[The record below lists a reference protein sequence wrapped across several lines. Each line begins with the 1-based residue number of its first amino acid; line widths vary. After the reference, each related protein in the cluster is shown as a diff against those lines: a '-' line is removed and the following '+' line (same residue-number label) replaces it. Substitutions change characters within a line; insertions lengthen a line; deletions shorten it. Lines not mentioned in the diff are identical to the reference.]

1 MTTIE
6 KRLDFA
12 RKLLEKTNDDLAVIV
27 GITGAGMRQ
36 AIKRDSLKPYYVSMI
51 ADALGISKDWLN
63 TGDGDIFTNDPG
75 DLSKVASYLQNE
87 QSFQVNELKVKDPL
101 DLGFYENNNG
111 NSFVR
116 IDNGKYLMTL
126 PLVDYH
132 VQAGF
137 MDHSQDKIFLGDLQ
151 KHTIIVDKPAQG
163 KYLAFRVRGDSMDD
177 GSANAIRQGDIV
189 SARELQRSNW
199 QNKLHLH
206 KFKKWVIFSKTS
218 TYPLIKEIVSHDTE
232 NGTITCHSYNDAPEF
247 KNDFTLNIDEI
258 TGLYN
263 VIDVS
268 PEIKRIEL

>member
-6 KRLDFA
+6 ERIDFA
-12 RKLLEKTNDDLAVIV
+12 RRNLNKTFDDLGNIV
-27 GITGAGMRQ
+27 GITGTGMRL
-36 AIKRDSLKPYYVSMI
+36 AINRRSLKRYYVNII
-51 ADALGISKDWLN
+51 ADKLGLSLKWLE
-63 TGDGDIFTNDPG
+63 TGEGDMFNNDPG
-75 DLSKVASYLQNE
+75 DFAKVKSYLADE

-116 IDNGKYLMTL
+116 IDNSKYLMTL

-177 GSANAIRQGDIV
+177 GSTNAIRQGDIV

-206 KFKKWVIFSKTS
+206 KFNKWVIFSKTS